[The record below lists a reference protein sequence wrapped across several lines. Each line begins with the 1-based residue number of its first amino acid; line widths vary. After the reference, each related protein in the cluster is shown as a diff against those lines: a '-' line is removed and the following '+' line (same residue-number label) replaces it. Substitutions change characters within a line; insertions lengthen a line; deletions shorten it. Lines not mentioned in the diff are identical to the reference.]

1 MLNKALPVEKHG
13 ESMDIDVISKALANP
28 LRREILQWLK
38 EPEQFL
44 PIQECGGSFECG
56 DEPRPP
62 LERGVCAGH
71 IERLGKVAQSTMSNH
86 LSVLQQAGLIK
97 VEKYGQWSYFTRNEA
112 LIQQYIEHLKQTL

>member
-1 MLNKALPVEKHG
+1 MLNKVLPLDQHG

-38 EPEQFL
+38 QPEQFL
-44 PIQECGGSFECG
+44 PVQECGGSF
-56 DEPRPP
+56 
-62 LERGVCAGH
+62 ERGVCAGH